1 MEGLTNALSNGDVPD
16 PYDLLFP
23 SIRGSQLPPKTPIA
37 IFSATGE
44 ATDFTFL
51 PEHSQGRRVHP
62 NQSPLNILEKRERER
77 LDTLYYLGNG

>member
-51 PEHSQGRRVHP
+51 PEHSQGPSESKPIKHFG
-62 NQSPLNILEKRERER
+62 EK
-77 LDTLYYLGNG
+77 GA